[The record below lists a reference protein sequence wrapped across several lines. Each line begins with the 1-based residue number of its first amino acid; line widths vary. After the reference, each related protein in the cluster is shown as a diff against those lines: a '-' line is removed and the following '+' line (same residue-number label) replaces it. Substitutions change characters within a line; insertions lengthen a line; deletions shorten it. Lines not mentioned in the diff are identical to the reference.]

1 MYLNERN
8 IRFTPIYVDLQENVN
23 LSRWYLRINPR
34 GEVPSM
40 SLTVKMDETDDDE
53 EAKDA
58 KKIVITD
65 STKIIHTLESKYIS
79 TDEGYL
85 PCLVP
90 SSSDTEGYQEY
101 IYYTAFLTS
110 YVPFFLVR
118 LSFGKIEYSS
128 KTPDVIF
135 CNIPN

>member
-8 IRFTPIYVDLQENVN
+8 IRFTPIYVDLQENVH

-118 LSFGKIEYSS
+118 LSN
-128 KTPDVIF
+128 V
-135 CNIPN
+135 